1 MSEMQQW
8 TASAAQHARVQRFE
22 AWLLAY
28 VQAAKDAGRSLDD
41 DERAIRNEG
50 EESPFCEALQ
60 KAFGDEAEQ
69 HLADFFM
76 FPVLHESIPNMR
88 ARADSVWSF
97 ARDVSDLLTEAVTK
111 WGREYTAH
119 LALQRLR
126 HQLSHPA
133 DPTECTAPRWMDAAR
148 EQIHAQI
155 EAQYRDYRLED
166 LNQAL
171 TRSVHPFLEP
181 APGTLG
187 RLLCALPSSRTQLDA
202 LLDLMEHSCDTWVDE
217 QFQPPPQVED
227 GKCESRMR
235 TSAFFGLADY
245 ADDLAQA
252 RARFGP
258 LDSAWVQRLFDAE
271 WPRGAQVVGACV
283 RQDEDVLKG
292 FQPEALDW
300 VYAHCTKPLEEAISA
315 LGQLADHWSVDYDH
329 HTERS
334 LSGVRFVVAGARLLA
349 QMPSPPPLLGLVQD
363 YADRPAARALKLV
376 CNVRPLTAAES
387 AELLAELRQFTPEVL
402 LQLLRH
408 CRAQAD
414 EVLEALGWGSAA
426 PLYRFMRECEQANA
440 NAYFDVALLKEHLQR
455 AGKSGELLLAWHKK
469 YKHLKVTVNRIHA
482 VQGVEDKKLA
492 GMLGKLSQ
500 EHIRVWGM
508 VPIRDD
514 ADLRE
519 RFQFFKGAGKQA
531 SKMYG
536 SERTANVRDAAA
548 AALVQL
554 AHNAGFGDVTEMEW
568 SLDAS
573 AYTAQDWSWQHDE
586 YAVELSLERFQPQL
600 KVVKAGKAL
609 KSLPPALKKDP
620 GLAPLLVQLDLLK
633 DQSKRYRTALE
644 NLMVSGRA
652 LAPEQLKELA
662 NLPMA
667 RHLLTALYLQT
678 PGGELGLLDDS
689 LTQLRLLDAEG
700 RLADVPQPVEQPLTI
715 AHVHSL
721 LASGRLIACQRHT
734 VESAQV
740 QPFKQAFREC
750 YVLTPAER
758 EAHDLSRRFEG
769 RRVKTSV
776 LGAILSARGWR
787 VDGSE
792 GDCTAHKRLAPD
804 LTVEVALPDVH
815 HFLTEEEAT
824 VLGEIWLIRQ
834 GNRVPLE
841 EAPAIGFSEAM
852 RDLDLVITAGAAD
865 SDEHSAEVQQARVAL
880 VGALL
885 PSLGLKNVRLEGH
898 HAIVQ
903 GKRAS
908 YRLHLGTAVIHV
920 IPAGYLCIVPADKA
934 SQKSVALPFVDDD
947 QRTSEVLSKLLLL
960 SADDKIK
967 DPSIL
972 AQIEGR
978 QAEAQAQD

>member
-1 MSEMQQW
+1 MSESKQW
-8 TASAAQHARVQRFE
+8 KASATQRARVQRFE
-22 AWLLAY
+22 AWLLGY
-28 VQAAKDAGRSLDD
+28 LQAAKDAGRRLDD
-41 DERAIRNEG
+41 DERAIRKGG
-50 EESPFCEALQ
+50 EDSPFCAALQ
-60 KAFGDEAEQ
+60 QEFGDEAEQ

-97 ARDVSDLLTEAVTK
+97 ARDVSDLLTEAVKK
-111 WGREYTAH
+111 WGRDYTCH
-119 LALQRLR
+119 LALERLR

-133 DPTECTAPRWMDAAR
+133 DPTECAAPRWMDAER
-148 EQIHAQI
+148 ERIR
-155 EAQYRDYRLED
+155 AQYAEPMCGYKLAE
-166 LNQAL
+166 LKKAL
-171 TRSVHPFLEP
+171 TRSFHPFLEP
-181 APGTLG
+181 APDTLG
-187 RLLCALPSSRTQLDA
+187 RLICDMQSSRAQLDA
-202 LLDLMEHSCDTWVDE
+202 LLDLMEHSCVTWVDE

-227 GKCESRMR
+227 GKCEGRMR
-235 TSAFFGLADY
+235 TSEFFGLTDY
-245 ADDLAQA
+245 ADDLSQA
-252 RARFGP
+252 YARFGP
-258 LDSAWVQRLFDAE
+258 LDSAWVQRLFEVE

-283 RQDEDVLKG
+283 RQEEDILKD
-292 FQPEALDW
+292 FKPEALDW
-300 VYAHCTKPLEEAISA
+300 VYAHCAKPLADAISS
-315 LGQLADHWSVDYDH
+315 LGRLADHWSVEYEH
-329 HTERS
+329 YTERS
-334 LSGVRFVVAGARLLA
+334 LSGIRFVVAGARLLA
-349 QMPSPPPLLGLVQD
+349 QMPSPPPILGLVQTD
-363 YADRPAARALKLV
+363 ADRPAARALKLV
-376 CNVRPLTAAES
+376 CNVQPLSAAES
-387 AELLAELRQFTPEVL
+387 AELVAELRQFTQEVL

-426 PLYRFMRECEQANA
+426 PLYRFMLECERADA
-440 NAYFDVALLKEHLQR
+440 NAYFDVALLKEYLQR
-455 AGKSGELLLAWHKK
+455 AGKPGELLLAWHKK
-469 YKHLKVTVNRIHA
+469 YKHLKVTVHRIDA

-519 RFQFFKGAGKQA
+519 RFAFFKGAGKQA

-554 AHNAGFGDVTEMEW
+554 AHNAGFADVTEMEW

-573 AYTAQDWSWQHDE
+573 AYTAQDWTWQQGD
-586 YAVELSLERFQPQL
+586 YDVELSLVRFQPQL

-620 GLAPLLVQLDLLK
+620 GLAPLLAQLDLLK
-633 DQSKRYRTALE
+633 DQSKRYRIALE
-644 NLMVSGRA
+644 NLMVSSRV

-667 RHLLTALYLQT
+667 RQLLTALYLQT
-678 PGGELGLLDDS
+678 PDGGLGLLDDS

-700 RLADVPQPVEQPLTI
+700 GLADAPLPVEQPLTI
-715 AHVHSL
+715 AHVHSM
-721 LASGRLIACQRHT
+721 LATGRLIACQRHA
-734 VESAQV
+734 VQSSLV

-792 GDCTAHKRLAPD
+792 GDCTARKRLAPD
-804 LTVEVALPDVH
+804 LAVEIALPDVH

-824 VLGEIWLIRQ
+824 VLGEIAFTRQ
-834 GNRVPLE
+834 GKRVALE
-841 EAPAIGFSEAM
+841 EAPALGFSEAM

-865 SDEHSAEVQQARVAL
+865 SNEHSAEVQQARVAL
-880 VGALL
+880 VSALL
-885 PSLGLKNVRLEGH
+885 PSLGLKNVSVDGH
-898 HAIVQ
+898 HAIIQ

-920 IPAGYLCIVPADKA
+920 MPAGYLCIVPAGKA

-978 QAEAQAQD
+978 QAQAQT

>member
-1 MSEMQQW
+1 MSENKQW
-8 TASAAQHARVQRFE
+8 KPSAAQHARLQRFE
-22 AWLLAY
+22 AWLLGY

-41 DERAIRNEG
+41 EERAIRKGDED
-50 EESPFCEALQ
+50 SPFCTALHQ
-60 KAFGDEAEQ
+60 EFGEETEQ

-88 ARADSVWSF
+88 ARADSVWNLAS
-97 ARDVSDLLTEAVTK
+97 DVSDLLTEAVKK
-111 WGREYTAH
+111 WGRDYTCR
-119 LALQRLR
+119 LALERLGY
-126 HQLSHPA
+126 QLRHPA
-133 DPTECTAPRWMDAAR
+133 DPTECAAPRWLDAER
-148 EQIHAQI
+148 ERIR
-155 EAQYRDYRLED
+155 AQYAEPMCGYRLAE
-166 LNQAL
+166 LKAAL
-171 TRSVHPFLEP
+171 TRSFHPFLEP
-181 APGTLG
+181 TPDTLG
-187 RLLCALPSSRTQLDA
+187 RLICEMQSSRAHLDA

-217 QFQPPPQVED
+217 HFQPPPQVEH
-227 GKCESRMR
+227 GECEGRMR
-235 TSAFFGLADY
+235 TSEFFGLT
-245 ADDLAQA
+245 DLAEELAQSC
-252 RARFGP
+252 ARFGP
-258 LDSAWVQRLFDAE
+258 LDTAWVQHLFNAE

-283 RQDEDVLKG
+283 RQDQDILKDL
-292 FQPEALDW
+292 QPEALDW
-300 VYAHCTKPLEEAISA
+300 VYAHCTKPLDEAISA
-315 LGQLADHWSVDYDH
+315 LGQLADHWGVEYDY

-334 LSGVRFVVAGARLLA
+334 LNGIRFVEAGARLLA
-349 QMPSPPPLLGLVQD
+349 QMPSPPPVLGLVQD
-363 YADRPAARALKLV
+363 DADRPAARALKLI
-376 CNVRPLTAAES
+376 CNVQPLSSAES
-387 AELLAELRQFTPEVL
+387 AELVAELRQFTPEVL

-426 PLYRFMRECEQANA
+426 PLYRFMRRCERADA
-440 NAYFDVALLKEHLQR
+440 NAYFDVALLKDHLQR
-455 AGKSGELLLAWHKK
+455 AGKPGELLLAWHKK
-469 YKHLKVTVNRIHA
+469 YKHLKVTVHRIDA

-554 AHNAGFGDVTEMEW
+554 AHNAGFADVTEMEW

-573 AYTAQDWSWQHDE
+573 AYTAQDWTWQQDE
-586 YAVELSLERFQPQL
+586 YEVELSLVRFQPQL

-609 KSLPPALKKDP
+609 KTLPPALKKDP
-620 GLAPLLVQLDLLK
+620 GLAPLLAQLDLLK
-633 DQSKRYRTALE
+633 DQSKRYRAALE

-678 PGGELGLLDDS
+678 QGGELGLLDDS
-689 LTQLRLLDAEG
+689 LTQLRLLDAQG
-700 RLADVPQPVEQPLTI
+700 RLVDAPLPVEQPLTI
-715 AHVHSL
+715 AHVHSML
-721 LASGRLIACQRHT
+721 TTGRLIACQQHA
-734 VESAQV
+734 VQSSLV

-792 GDCTAHKRLAPD
+792 GDCMARKRLAPD
-804 LTVEVALPDVH
+804 LAVELELPDVH

-824 VLGEIWLIRQ
+824 VLGETWLTRQ

-841 EAPAIGFSEAM
+841 EAPALGFSEAM

-898 HAIVQ
+898 HAIIQ

-934 SQKSVALPFVDDD
+934 SSKSVALPFVDDD

>member
-1 MSEMQQW
+1 MSESEQW
-8 TASAAQHARVQRFE
+8 KASATQHARVQRFE
-22 AWLLAY
+22 AWLLGY

-41 DERAIRNEG
+41 DERAIRKDG
-50 EESPFCEALQ
+50 EDSPFCTALH
-60 KAFGDEAEQ
+60 KEFGDEAEQ

-76 FPVLHESIPNMR
+76 FPVLHESIPNVR

-97 ARDVSDLLTEAVTK
+97 ARDMSDLLTAAVKK
-111 WGREYTAH
+111 WGRDYTGH
-119 LALQRLR
+119 LALERLR

-133 DPTECTAPRWMDAAR
+133 APTECAAPRWMNAER
-148 EQIHAQI
+148 ERIRVQTQ
-155 EAQYRDYRLED
+155 EPYRDYRLAE
-166 LNQAL
+166 LNKAL
-171 TRSVHPFLEP
+171 TRSFHPFLEP
-181 APGTLG
+181 APDTLC
-187 RLLCALPSSRTQLDA
+187 RLICEMQSSRAQLDA

-217 QFQPPPQVED
+217 QFQPPPQVEH
-227 GKCESRMR
+227 GECEGRMR
-235 TSAFFGLADY
+235 TAEFFGLTDL
-245 ADDLAQA
+245 ADDLPHPY
-252 RARFGP
+252 ARFGP
-258 LDSAWVQRLFDAE
+258 LSSAWVQRLFNVE
-271 WPRGAQVVGACV
+271 WPRGARVVSDCL
-283 RQDEDVLKG
+283 RQKEEILKD
-292 FQPEALDW
+292 FKPEALDW
-300 VYAHCTKPLEEAISA
+300 VYAHCAKPLAEAISA
-315 LGQLADHWSVDYDH
+315 LGRLADHWGVEYDH

-349 QMPSPPPLLGLVQD
+349 QMPSPPPILGLVQTD
-363 YADRPAARALKLV
+363 AERPAARALKLI
-376 CNVRPLTAAES
+376 CNVRPLSAAES
-387 AELLAELRQFTPEVL
+387 AELVAELRQFTPEVL

-426 PLYRFMRECEQANA
+426 PLYRFMRECERADA

-469 YKHLKVTVNRIHA
+469 YKHLKVTVNRINA

-519 RFQFFKGAGKQA
+519 RFAFFKGAGKQA

-554 AHNAGFGDVTEMEW
+554 AHNAGFADVTELEW

-573 AYTAQDWSWQHDE
+573 AYTAQDWTWQQDE
-586 YAVELSLERFQPQL
+586 YAVELSLVKFQPQL
-600 KVVKAGKAL
+600 QVSKAGKAL

-620 GLAPLLVQLDLLK
+620 GLAPLLAQLDLLK

-644 NLMVSGRA
+644 SLMVSGRA

-700 RLADVPQPVEQPLTI
+700 RLADAPLPVEQPLTI
-715 AHVHSL
+715 AHVHSM
-721 LASGRLIACQRHT
+721 LATGRLIACQRHA
-734 VESAQV
+734 VQSSLV

-792 GDCTAHKRLAPD
+792 GDCTARKRLAPD
-804 LTVEVALPDVH
+804 LAVELSLPDVH

-824 VLGEIWLIRQ
+824 VLGEIAFTRQ
-834 GNRVPLE
+834 GKRVALE
-841 EAPAIGFSEAM
+841 EAPALGFSEAM

-880 VGALL
+880 VSALL
-885 PSLGLKNVRLEGH
+885 PSLGLKNVSVEGH
-898 HAIVQ
+898 HAIIQ

-920 IPAGYLCIVPADKA
+920 IPAGYLCIVPAGKA

-967 DPSIL
+967 DPTIL

-978 QAEAQAQD
+978 QAETQA

>member
-1 MSEMQQW
+1 MSDEQW
-8 TASAAQHARVQRFE
+8 KASAEQHARVQRFE
-22 AWLLAY
+22 AWLLGY
-28 VQAAKDAGRSLDD
+28 VQAVKDAGRSLDD
-41 DERAIRNEG
+41 DERAIRKGG
-50 EESPFCEALQ
+50 EDSPFCTALH
-60 KAFGDEAEQ
+60 KEFGDEAEQ

-88 ARADSVWSF
+88 ARADSVWNLAS
-97 ARDVSDLLTEAVTK
+97 DVSDLLTEAVKK
-111 WGREYTAH
+111 WGRDYTCH
-119 LALQRLR
+119 LALERLGYQLR
-126 HQLSHPA
+126 HPT
-133 DPTECTAPRWMDAAR
+133 DPTECAAPRWLDAER
-148 EQIHAQI
+148 ERIR
-155 EAQYRDYRLED
+155 AQYAEPMCGYRLAE
-166 LNQAL
+166 LKAAL
-171 TRSVHPFLEP
+171 TRSFHPFLEP
-181 APGTLG
+181 TPDTLG
-187 RLLCALPSSRTQLDA
+187 RLICEMKSSRAQLDA

-217 QFQPPPQVED
+217 QLQQPPQVEH
-227 GKCESRMR
+227 GECEGRMR
-235 TSAFFGLADY
+235 TSEFFGLT
-245 ADDLAQA
+245 DLAEELAQSC
-252 RARFGP
+252 ARFGP
-258 LDSAWVQRLFDAE
+258 LDTAWVQRLFTAE

-283 RQDEDVLKG
+283 RQDEDFLKD

-300 VYAHCTKPLEEAISA
+300 VYAHCTKPLDEAISA
-315 LGQLADHWSVDYDH
+315 LGRLADHGGVEYDY

-334 LSGVRFVVAGARLLA
+334 LSGIRFVVAGARLLA
-349 QMPSPPPLLGLVQD
+349 QMPSPPPVLGLVQD
-363 YADRPAARALKLV
+363 DADRPAARALKLI
-376 CNVRPLTAAES
+376 CNVQPLSAAES
-387 AELLAELRQFTPEVL
+387 AELVAELRQFTPEVL

-426 PLYRFMRECEQANA
+426 PLYRFMRRCERADA
-440 NAYFDVALLKEHLQR
+440 NAYFDVALLRDHLQR
-455 AGKSGELLLAWHKK
+455 AGKPGELLLAWHKK
-469 YKHLKVTVNRIHA
+469 YKHLKVTVNRINA

-508 VPIRDD
+508 VPIRDT

-519 RFQFFKGAGKQA
+519 RFTFFKGAGKQA

-554 AHNAGFGDVTEMEW
+554 AHNAGFADVTEMEW

-573 AYTAQDWSWQHDE
+573 AYTAQDWTWQQDE
-586 YAVELSLERFQPQL
+586 YEVELSLVRFQPQL

-620 GLAPLLVQLDLLK
+620 GLAPLLAQLDLLK
-633 DQSKRYRTALE
+633 DQSKRYRVALE

-678 PGGELGLLDDS
+678 QGGELGLLDDS
-689 LTQLRLLDAEG
+689 LTQLRLLDAQG
-700 RLADVPQPVEQPLTI
+700 RLVDAPLPVEQPLTI
-715 AHVHSL
+715 AHVHAML
-721 LASGRLIACQRHT
+721 TTGRLIACQQHA
-734 VESAQV
+734 VQSSLV

-792 GDCTAHKRLAPD
+792 GDCMARKRLAPD
-804 LTVEVALPDVH
+804 LAVELALPDVH

-824 VLGEIWLIRQ
+824 VLGEIWLTRQ

-841 EAPAIGFSEAM
+841 EAPALGFSEAM

-898 HAIVQ
+898 HAIIQ

-934 SQKSVALPFVDDD
+934 SSKSVALPFVDDD

-978 QAEAQAQD
+978 QAQAQA

>member
-1 MSEMQQW
+1 MVESEQW
-8 TASAAQHARVQRFE
+8 KASATQHARVQRFE
-22 AWLLAY
+22 AWLLGY
-28 VQAAKDAGRSLDD
+28 VQVAKDAGRSLDD
-41 DERAIRNEG
+41 DYRAIWKGDED
-50 EESPFCEALQ
+50 SPFCTALH
-60 KAFGDEAEQ
+60 KEFGDEAEQ

-76 FPVLHESIPNMR
+76 FPVLHESVPNLR

-97 ARDVSDLLTEAVTK
+97 ARDVSDLLTAAVRK
-111 WGREYTAH
+111 WGREYTGH
-119 LALQRLR
+119 LALERLR
-126 HQLSHPA
+126 HQLRHPA
-133 DPTECTAPRWMDAAR
+133 DPTECAAPRWLDAER
-148 EQIHAQI
+148 ERICAQI
-155 EAQYRDYRLED
+155 AEPYRDYRLAE
-166 LNQAL
+166 LKKAL
-171 TRSVHPFLEP
+171 TRSFHPFLEP
-181 APGTLG
+181 APDTLG
-187 RLLCALPSSRTQLDA
+187 RLICEMKSSRAQLDA
-202 LLDLMEHSCDTWVDE
+202 LLELMEHSCDTWVDE

-227 GKCESRMR
+227 GECEGRMR
-235 TSAFFGLADY
+235 TSEFFGLTDY
-245 ADDLAQA
+245 ADDLPQPY
-252 RARFGP
+252 ARFGP
-258 LDSAWVQRLFDAE
+258 LDSAWVQRLFEVE
-271 WPRGAQVVGACV
+271 WPRGARVVSACV
-283 RQDEDVLKG
+283 RQEEDILKD

-300 VYAHCTKPLEEAISA
+300 VYAHCAKPLAEAISA
-315 LGQLADHWSVDYDH
+315 LGRLADHWSVEYDH
-329 HTERS
+329 YTERS
-334 LSGVRFVVAGARLLA
+334 LSGIRFVVAGARLLA
-349 QMPSPPPLLGLVQD
+349 QMPSPPPILGLVQTD
-363 YADRPAARALKLV
+363 ADRPAARALKLV
-376 CNVRPLTAAES
+376 CNVQPLTAAES
-387 AELLAELRQFTPEVL
+387 AELVAELRQFTPEVL

-414 EVLEALGWGSAA
+414 EVLEALGWSSAA
-426 PLYRFMRECEQANA
+426 PLYRFMRECERADA

-455 AGKSGELLLAWHKK
+455 AGKPGELLLAWHKK
-469 YKHLKVTVNRIHA
+469 YKHLKVTVHRIDA

-508 VPIRDD
+508 VPIRDG

-519 RFQFFKGAGKQA
+519 RFAFFKGAGKQA

-554 AHNAGFGDVTEMEW
+554 AHNAGFADVTEMEW

-573 AYTAQDWSWQHDE
+573 AYTAQDWTWQQGD
-586 YAVELSLERFQPQL
+586 YDVELSLVRFQPQL

-620 GLAPLLVQLDLLK
+620 GLAPLLAQLDLLK

-662 NLPMA
+662 HLPMA

-678 PGGELGLLDDS
+678 PDGGLGLLDDS
-689 LTQLRLLDAEG
+689 LTQLCLLDAEG
-700 RLADVPQPVEQPLTI
+700 SLADAPLPVEQHLTI
-715 AHVHSL
+715 AHVHSM
-721 LASGRLIACQRHT
+721 LATGRLIACQQHT
-734 VESAQV
+734 VQSLLV

-792 GDCTAHKRLAPD
+792 GDCTARKRLAPD
-804 LTVEVALPDVH
+804 LAVELALPDVH

-824 VLGEIWLIRQ
+824 VLGEIAFTRQ
-834 GNRVPLE
+834 GKRVALE
-841 EAPAIGFSEAM
+841 EAPALGFSEAM

-880 VGALL
+880 VSALL
-885 PSLGLKNVRLEGH
+885 PSLGLKNVRIEGH
-898 HAIVQ
+898 HAIIQ

-920 IPAGYLCIVPADKA
+920 MPAGYLCIVPADKA

-960 SADDKIK
+960 SADEKIK

-978 QAEAQAQD
+978 QAQAQI

>member
-1 MSEMQQW
+1 MSESNQW
-8 TASAAQHARVQRFE
+8 KASATQHARVQRFE
-22 AWLLAY
+22 NWLLGY
-28 VQAAKDAGRSLDD
+28 VQAAKDAGRRLDD
-41 DERAIRNEG
+41 DERAIRKGVED
-50 EESPFCEALQ
+50 SPFCTALL
-60 KAFGDEAEQ
+60 KEFGDEAEQ

-76 FPVLHESIPNMR
+76 FPVLHDSIPNMR

-97 ARDVSDLLTEAVTK
+97 ARDVNDLLTEAVKK
-111 WGREYTAH
+111 WGRDYTCQ
-119 LALQRLR
+119 LALERLR
-126 HQLSHPA
+126 HQLRHPA
-133 DPTECTAPRWMDAAR
+133 DATECAAPRWMNAER
-148 EQIHAQI
+148 ERIRAQI
-155 EAQYRDYRLED
+155 AEPYRDYRLAE
-166 LNQAL
+166 LNAAL
-171 TRSVHPFLEP
+171 TRSFHPFLEP
-181 APGTLG
+181 APDSLG
-187 RLLCALPSSRTQLDA
+187 RLICEMKSSRAQLDEF
-202 LLDLMEHSCDTWVDE
+202 LDLMEHSCDTWVDE
-217 QFQPPPQVED
+217 HFQPPPQVED
-227 GKCESRMR
+227 GECKGRMR
-235 TSAFFGLADY
+235 TSEFFGLTDF
-245 ADDLAQA
+245 ADDLAHPY
-252 RARFGP
+252 ARFGP
-258 LDSAWVQRLFDAE
+258 LTSAWVQRLFEVE
-271 WPRGAQVVGACV
+271 WPRGARVVSTCV
-283 RQDEDVLKG
+283 RQEDEVLNDFKT
-292 FQPEALDW
+292 EALDW
-300 VYAHCTKPLEEAISA
+300 VYAHCARPLAEAISS
-315 LGQLADHWSVDYDH
+315 LGQLADHWGVEYDH
-329 HTERS
+329 LTERS
-334 LSGVRFVVAGARLLA
+334 LSGIRFVIAGARLLA
-349 QMPSPPPLLGLVQD
+349 QMPSPPPILGLVQ
-363 YADRPAARALKLV
+363 ADAERPAARALKLI
-376 CNVRPLTAAES
+376 CNVQPLGAAES
-387 AELLAELRQFTPEVL
+387 AELVAELRQFTPEVL

-426 PLYRFMRECEQANA
+426 PLYRFMRERERADA
-440 NAYFDVALLKEHLQR
+440 NAYFDVPVLKEHLQR

-469 YKHLKVTVNRIHA
+469 YKHLKVTVHRIEA

-508 VPIRDD
+508 MPIRDA

-519 RFQFFKGAGKQA
+519 RFHFFKSAGKQA

-554 AHNAGFGDVTEMEW
+554 AHNAGFADVTEMEW

-573 AYTAQDWSWQHDE
+573 AQTPQDWTWQQDD
-586 YAVELSLERFQPQL
+586 YAVELSLVKFQPQL
-600 KVVKAGKAL
+600 QVHKAGKAL
-609 KSLPPALKKDP
+609 KSLPPALKKDA
-620 GLAPLLVQLDLLK
+620 GLAPLLAQLDLLK
-633 DQSKRYRTALE
+633 DQSKRYRIALE

-652 LAPEQLKELA
+652 LAPDQLRELS

-667 RHLLTALYLQT
+667 RQLLTAIYLQT
-678 PGGELGLLDDS
+678 PDGELGVLDDS
-689 LTQLRLLDAEG
+689 LAQLRLLDAEG
-700 RLADVPQPVEQPLTI
+700 NLADVPQPVEQPLTI
-715 AHVHSL
+715 AHVHSM
-721 LASGRLIACQRHT
+721 LATGRLIACQRH
-734 VESAQV
+734 VVQSALV

-758 EAHDLSRRFEG
+758 DAHDLSRRFEG

-792 GDCTAHKRLAPD
+792 GDCMARKRMTPD
-804 LTVEVALPDVH
+804 IAVELSLPDVH

-824 VLGEIWLIRQ
+824 VLGEISFSRRGERMALQ
-834 GNRVPLE
+834 
-841 EAPAIGFSEAM
+841 EAPALGFSEAM

-865 SDEHSAEVQQARVAL
+865 TNEHSAEVQQARVAL
-880 VGALL
+880 VSALL
-885 PSLGLKNVRLEGH
+885 PSLGLKNVSVEGH
-898 HAIVQ
+898 HAIIQ

-920 IPAGYLCIVPADKA
+920 IPAGYLCIVPAEKA

-978 QAEAQAQD
+978 QSQAQA

>member
-1 MSEMQQW
+1 MSESKQW
-8 TASAAQHARVQRFE
+8 NASAEQHARVQRFE
-22 AWLLAY
+22 AWLLGY

-41 DERAIRNEG
+41 DERAIRKG
-50 EESPFCEALQ
+50 SADSPFCTALH
-60 KAFGDEAEQ
+60 KEFGDEAEQ

-76 FPVLHESIPNMR
+76 FPVLHESIPNTR

-97 ARDVSDLLTEAVTK
+97 ARDMSDLLTAAVKK
-111 WGREYTAH
+111 WGRDYTGH
-119 LALQRLR
+119 LALERLG
-126 HQLSHPA
+126 HQLRNPA
-133 DPTECTAPRWMDAAR
+133 DPTECAAPLWMDAQR
-148 EQIHAQI
+148 ERICA
-155 EAQYRDYRLED
+155 EPYSDYRLAE
-166 LNQAL
+166 LNKAL
-171 TRSVHPFLEP
+171 TRRSHPFLEP
-181 APGTLG
+181 APDTLG
-187 RLLCALPSSRTQLDA
+187 RLICKMESSRAQLDA
-202 LLDLMEHSCDTWVDE
+202 LLDLMERSCDTWVDE

-227 GKCESRMR
+227 GECEGRMR
-235 TSAFFGLADY
+235 TAEFFGLTDFGEE
-245 ADDLAQA
+245 LAQA
-252 RARFGP
+252 YARFGP
-258 LDSAWVQRLFDAE
+258 LDSAWVQRLFNVE
-271 WPRGAQVVGACV
+271 WPRGAWVVGACL
-283 RQDEDVLKG
+283 RQKEEILKD
-292 FQPEALDW
+292 FKPEALDW
-300 VYAHCTKPLEEAISA
+300 VYAHCAKPLAEAISA
-315 LGQLADHWSVDYDH
+315 LGRLADHWGVEYDH

-334 LSGVRFVVAGARLLA
+334 LSGIRFVVAGARLLA
-349 QMPSPPPLLGLVQD
+349 QMPSPPPILGLVKTD
-363 YADRPAARALKLV
+363 AERPAARALKLI
-376 CNVRPLTAAES
+376 CNVRPLNAAES
-387 AELLAELRQFTPEVL
+387 ADLVAELRQFTPEVL

-414 EVLEALGWGSAA
+414 EILEVLGWASAA
-426 PLYRFMRECEQANA
+426 PLYRFMREREQAYPNE
-440 NAYFDVALLKEHLQR
+440 YFDVASLREHLQR

-469 YKHLKVTVNRIHA
+469 YKHLKVTVYRIDA

-519 RFQFFKGAGKQA
+519 RFAFFKGAGKQA

-548 AALVQL
+548 AGLVQL
-554 AHNAGFGDVTEMEW
+554 AHNAGFADVTELEW

-573 AYTAQDWSWQHDE
+573 AYTAHDWTWQQDE
-586 YAVELSLERFQPQL
+586 YAVELSLVKFQPQL
-600 KVVKAGKAL
+600 QVSKAGKGL

-620 GLAPLLVQLDLLK
+620 GLAPLLAQLDLLK
-633 DQSKRYRTALE
+633 DQSKRYRIALE

-652 LAPEQLKELA
+652 LAPEQLKELS

-667 RHLLTALYLQT
+667 RQLLTALYLQT

-689 LTQLRLLDAEG
+689 LTQLRLLDGEG
-700 RLADVPQPVEQPLTI
+700 RLADAPLPVEQPLTI
-715 AHVHSL
+715 AHVHSM
-721 LASGRLIACQRHT
+721 LATGRLIACQRHA
-734 VESAQV
+734 VQSSLV

-792 GDCTAHKRLAPD
+792 GDCTARKRLAPD
-804 LTVEVALPDVH
+804 LAVELALPDVH

-824 VLGEIWLIRQ
+824 VLGEIAFTRQ
-834 GNRVPLE
+834 DERVALE
-841 EAPAIGFSEAM
+841 EAPALGFSEAM

-880 VGALL
+880 VSALL
-885 PSLGLKNVRLEGH
+885 PSLGLKNVSVEGH
-898 HAIVQ
+898 HAIIQ
-903 GKRAS
+903 GKRAR

-920 IPAGYLCIVPADKA
+920 MPAGYLCIVPADKA

-978 QAEAQAQD
+978 QAQAQA

>member
-1 MSEMQQW
+1 MGESEQW
-8 TASAAQHARVQRFE
+8 TASATQHARVQRFE
-22 AWLLAY
+22 AWLLGY

-41 DERAIRNEG
+41 DERAIRKGVED
-50 EESPFCEALQ
+50 SPFCAALEQ
-60 KAFGDEAEQ
+60 EFGDEAEQ

-97 ARDVSDLLTEAVTK
+97 ARDVSDLLTEAIKK
-111 WGREYTAH
+111 WGRGYTGD
-119 LALQRLR
+119 LALQRLG
-126 HQLSHPA
+126 HQLRHPA
-133 DPTECTAPRWMDAAR
+133 DPTECAAPRWLDAER
-148 EQIHAQI
+148 ERICGQIA
-155 EAQYRDYRLED
+155 EPYRDYRLAE
-166 LNQAL
+166 LKKAL
-171 TRSVHPFLEP
+171 TRSFHPFLEP
-181 APGTLG
+181 APDTLG
-187 RLLCALPSSRTQLDA
+187 RLICEMKSSRAQLDA
-202 LLDLMEHSCDTWVDE
+202 LLELMERSCDTWVDE

-227 GKCESRMR
+227 GECEGRMR
-235 TSAFFGLADY
+235 TSEFFGLTDY

-252 RARFGP
+252 YARFGT
-258 LDSAWVQRLFDAE
+258 LDSAWVQRLFEVE
-271 WPRGAQVVGACV
+271 WPRGARVVSACV
-283 RQDEDVLKG
+283 RQEEDILKD

-300 VYAHCTKPLEEAISA
+300 VYALCTKPLAEAISS
-315 LGQLADHWSVDYDH
+315 LGRLADHWSVEYEH
-329 HTERS
+329 NTERG
-334 LSGVRFVVAGARLLA
+334 LSGIRFVVAGARLLA
-349 QMPSPPPLLGLVQD
+349 QMPSPPPILGLVQTD
-363 YADRPAARALKLV
+363 ADRPAARALKLI
-376 CNVRPLTAAES
+376 CNVRPLNAAES
-387 AELLAELRQFTPEVL
+387 AELVAELRQFTQELL

-426 PLYRFMRECEQANA
+426 PLYRFMRECERADA

-455 AGKSGELLLAWHKK
+455 AGKPGELLLAWHKK
-469 YKHLKVTVNRIHA
+469 YKHLKVTVHRINA

-519 RFQFFKGAGKQA
+519 RFAFFKGAGKQA

-548 AALVQL
+548 AALLQL
-554 AHNAGFGDVTEMEW
+554 AHNAGFADVTEMKW

-573 AYTAQDWSWQHDE
+573 AYTAQDWTWQQGD
-586 YAVELSLERFQPQL
+586 YDVELSLVRFQPQL

-620 GLAPLLVQLDLLK
+620 GLAPLLAQLDLLK

-644 NLMVSGRA
+644 NLMVSGRP

-662 NLPMA
+662 HLPMA

-678 PGGELGLLDDS
+678 PDGGLGLLDGS
-689 LTQLRLLDAEG
+689 LTQLCLLDAEG
-700 RLADVPQPVEQPLTI
+700 GLAGAPLPVEHPLTI
-715 AHVHSL
+715 AHVHSM
-721 LASGRLIACQRHT
+721 LATGRLIACQRHA
-734 VESAQV
+734 VQSSLV

-792 GDCTAHKRLAPD
+792 GDCTARKRLTPD
-804 LTVEVALPDVH
+804 IAVELSLPDVH

-824 VLGEIWLIRQ
+824 VLGEIAFSRKGERMALQ
-834 GNRVPLE
+834 
-841 EAPAIGFSEAM
+841 EAPALGFSEAM

-865 SDEHSAEVQQARVAL
+865 TDEHSAEVQQARVAL
-880 VGALL
+880 VSALL
-885 PSLGLKNVRLEGH
+885 PSLGLKNVSVEGH
-898 HAIVQ
+898 HAIIQ

-920 IPAGYLCIVPADKA
+920 MPAGYLCIVPADKA

-947 QRTSEVLSKLLLL
+947 QRSSEVLSKLLLL

-978 QAEAQAQD
+978 QAQAQT

>member
-1 MSEMQQW
+1 MSDEQW
-8 TASAAQHARVQRFE
+8 KASATQHARVQRFE
-22 AWLLAY
+22 TWLLGY
-28 VQAAKDAGRSLDD
+28 VQAAKEAGRLDD
-41 DERAIRNEG
+41 DECAIRNGG
-50 EESPFCEALQ
+50 EDSPFCSALQ
-60 KAFGDEAEQ
+60 QEFEGEAEQ

-97 ARDVSDLLTEAVTK
+97 ARDVSDLLTEAVKK
-111 WGREYTAH
+111 WGRDYTCH

-126 HQLSHPA
+126 YQLSHPA
-133 DPTECTAPRWMDAAR
+133 DATECAAPRWMDAER
-148 EQIHAQI
+148 KRIRAQFAEPI
-155 EAQYRDYRLED
+155 RGYKLAELKA
-166 LNQAL
+166 AL
-171 TRSVHPFLEP
+171 SRSFHPFLEP
-181 APGTLG
+181 APDTLG
-187 RLLCALPSSRTQLDA
+187 GLICEMKSSRAQLDE
-202 LLDLMEHSCDTWVDE
+202 LLDLMERSCDIWVDE

-227 GKCESRMR
+227 CECEGRMR
-235 TSAFFGLADY
+235 TSEFLGLTDFAEE
-245 ADDLAQA
+245 LAQSY
-252 RARFGP
+252 ARFGP
-258 LDSAWVQRLFDAE
+258 LDPVWVQRLFEVE
-271 WPRGAQVVGACV
+271 WPRAARVVNTCL
-283 RQDEDVLKG
+283 RQDEEILKD

-300 VYAHCTKPLEEAISA
+300 VYAHCAKPLAEAISS
-315 LGQLADHWSVDYDH
+315 LSKLANDWGVDYERD
-329 HTERS
+329 TERS
-334 LSGVRFVVAGARLLA
+334 LRGIRFVVAGARLLA
-349 QMPSPPPLLGLVQD
+349 QMPSPPPLLGLVQSD
-363 YADRPAARALKLV
+363 ADRPAARALKLI
-376 CNVRPLTAAES
+376 CNVQPLSAAES
-387 AELLAELRQFTPEVL
+387 AELVAELRQFTPEVL

-414 EVLEALGWGSAA
+414 EVLEAMGWGSAA
-426 PLYRFMRECEQANA
+426 PLYRFMRERERADANE
-440 NAYFDVALLKEHLQR
+440 YFDVLLLKEYLQR

-469 YKHLKVTVNRIHA
+469 YKHLKVTMHRIEA
-482 VQGVEDKKLA
+482 VQGVEDKRLA

-508 VPIRDD
+508 VPIRDS

-519 RFQFFKGAGKQA
+519 RFDFFKGAGKQA

-554 AHNAGFGDVTEMEW
+554 AHNAGFADVTEMEW

-573 AYTAQDWSWQHDE
+573 SYTAQDWAWQQDE
-586 YAVELSLERFQPQL
+586 YAVELNLVRFQPQL
-600 KVVKAGKAL
+600 QVRKAGKAL

-620 GLAPLLVQLDLLK
+620 GLAPLLAQLDLLK

-644 NLMVSGRA
+644 NLMVSGRT
-652 LAPEQLKELA
+652 LTPDQLRELSH
-662 NLPMA
+662 LPMA
-667 RHLLTALYLQT
+667 RQLLSALYLQT
-678 PGGELGLLDDS
+678 PDGGLGLLDDS

-700 RLADVPQPVEQPLTI
+700 RLADEPLPVEQPLTI
-715 AHVHSL
+715 AHVHAML
-721 LASGRLIACQRHT
+721 VAGRLIACQRHA
-734 VESAQV
+734 VQSSLV

-787 VDGSE
+787 IDGGE
-792 GDCTAHKRLAPD
+792 GDCTARKRLTPD
-804 LTVEVALPDVH
+804 IAVELSLPDVY

-824 VLGEIWLIRQ
+824 VLGEISFYRQ
-834 GNRVPLE
+834 GVRVALE
-841 EAPAIGFSEAM
+841 EAPALGFSEAM

-865 SDEHSAEVQQARVAL
+865 SDEHSAEVQHARVAL
-880 VGALL
+880 VDALL
-885 PSLGLKNVRLEGH
+885 PSLGLKNVSVEGH
-898 HAIVQ
+898 HAIIQ

-978 QAEAQAQD
+978 VAQA

>member
-1 MSEMQQW
+1 MVESEQW
-8 TASAAQHARVQRFE
+8 KASATQHARVQRFE
-22 AWLLAY
+22 AWLLGY
-28 VQAAKDAGRSLDD
+28 VQVAKAAGRSLDD
-41 DERAIRNEG
+41 DYRAIWKGDED
-50 EESPFCEALQ
+50 SPFCTALH
-60 KAFGDEAEQ
+60 KEFGDEVEQ

-76 FPVLHESIPNMR
+76 FPVLHESVPNLR

-97 ARDVSDLLTEAVTK
+97 ARDVSDLLTAAVRK
-111 WGREYTAH
+111 WGRDYTGH
-119 LALQRLR
+119 LALERLR
-126 HQLSHPA
+126 HQLRHPA
-133 DPTECTAPRWMDAAR
+133 DPTECAAPRWLDAER
-148 EQIHAQI
+148 ERICAQI
-155 EAQYRDYRLED
+155 AEPYRDYRLAE
-166 LNQAL
+166 LKKAL
-171 TRSVHPFLEP
+171 TRSFHPFLEP
-181 APGTLG
+181 APDTLG
-187 RLLCALPSSRTQLDA
+187 RLICEMKSSRAQLDA
-202 LLDLMEHSCDTWVDE
+202 LLELMERSCDTWVDE

-227 GKCESRMR
+227 GECEGRMR
-235 TSAFFGLADY
+235 TSEFFGLTDY

-252 RARFGP
+252 YARFGP
-258 LDSAWVQRLFDAE
+258 LDSAWVQRLFEVE
-271 WPRGAQVVGACV
+271 WPRGARVVSACV
-283 RQDEDVLKG
+283 RQEEDILKD

-300 VYAHCTKPLEEAISA
+300 VYAHCAKPLAEAISA
-315 LGQLADHWSVDYDH
+315 LGRLADHWSVEYDH
-329 HTERS
+329 YTERS
-334 LSGVRFVVAGARLLA
+334 LSGIRFVVAGARLLA
-349 QMPSPPPLLGLVQD
+349 QMPSPPPILGLVQTD
-363 YADRPAARALKLV
+363 ADRPAARALKLV
-376 CNVRPLTAAES
+376 CNVQPLTAAES
-387 AELLAELRQFTPEVL
+387 AELVAELQQFTPEVL

-426 PLYRFMRECEQANA
+426 PLYRFMRECERADP

-455 AGKSGELLLAWHKK
+455 AGKPGELLLAWHKK
-469 YKHLKVTVNRIHA
+469 YKHLKVTVHRIDA

-519 RFQFFKGAGKQA
+519 RFAFFKGAGKQA

-554 AHNAGFGDVTEMEW
+554 AHNAGFADVTEMEW

-573 AYTAQDWSWQHDE
+573 AYTAQDWTWQQGD
-586 YAVELSLERFQPQL
+586 YDVELSLVRFQPQL

-620 GLAPLLVQLDLLK
+620 GLAPLLAQLDLLK

-662 NLPMA
+662 HLPMA

-678 PGGELGLLDDS
+678 PDGQLGLLDDS
-689 LTQLRLLDAEG
+689 LTQLCLLDAEG
-700 RLADVPQPVEQPLTI
+700 GLADAPQPVEQPLTI
-715 AHVHSL
+715 AHVHSM
-721 LASGRLIACQRHT
+721 LATGRLIACQRHA
-734 VESAQV
+734 VQSSLV
-740 QPFKQAFREC
+740 QPFKQTFREC

-792 GDCTAHKRLAPD
+792 GDCTARKRLTPD
-804 LTVEVALPDVH
+804 IAVELSLPDVH

-824 VLGEIWLIRQ
+824 VLGEVAFTRQ
-834 GNRVPLE
+834 GKRVALE
-841 EAPAIGFSEAM
+841 EAPALGFSEAM

-880 VGALL
+880 VSALL
-885 PSLGLKNVRLEGH
+885 PSLGLKNVRVEGH
-898 HAIVQ
+898 HAIIQ

-920 IPAGYLCIVPADKA
+920 MPAGYLCIVPADKA

-978 QAEAQAQD
+978 QAQAQA